1 MAVSDMQDGST
12 TSAPGLMQPR
22 KKSNIKTYKTKYFK
36 LMKKLI
42 LSLLVA
48 LGFTATA
55 SATDDALN
63 LTMKNGTV
71 HSFLLAEKP
80 VITMDNGKLNVATDN
95 ATATYNL
102 YDVSQYTFGNP
113 TAIKG
118 VGTSDSISR
127 NGDDILFGGVDAK
140 KVSVCT
146 LDGSC
151 VNAIVSSTANGTIV
165 SLSNLPSGVYIVK
178 ADNVAIKI
186 NKK

>member
-1 MAVSDMQDGST
+1 
-12 TSAPGLMQPR
+12 
-22 KKSNIKTYKTKYFK
+22 
-36 LMKKLI
+36 MKKLF

-55 SATDDALN
+55 SAADDALN
-63 LTMKNGTV
+63 LTMKDGTV

-102 YDVSQYTFGNP
+102 YDVSRYSFGTP

-118 VGTSDSISR
+118 VSTSDNISR

-140 KVSVCT
+140 KVTVCT
-146 LDGSC
+146 LDGSRA
-151 VNAIVSSTANGTIV
+151 NATVASTANGTTV
-165 SLSNLPSGVYIVK
+165 SLTNLPAGVYIVK